1 MVSGLWQMQTG
12 GSAGEAQAAAGK
24 AASKAARMLLRVK
37 ELEDRLDKLTLICM
51 GMWSFLA
58 ESNKVTEEDLIK
70 RVTQIDLEDGVAD
83 GKVTKQVARCDRCD
97 RVMSPRHK
105 RCIYCGTERLT
116 LSAFDKLA

>member
-1 MVSGLWQMQTG
+1 MLSGLWYMRAVRT
-12 GSAGEAQAAAGK
+12 AGEASSTAGK
-24 AASKAARMLLRVK
+24 AASKASRTSLRVK

-51 GMWSFLA
+51 GMWSLLA

-97 RVMSPRHK
+97 RIMSPRHK

-116 LSAFDKLA
+116 LSAFDKLT